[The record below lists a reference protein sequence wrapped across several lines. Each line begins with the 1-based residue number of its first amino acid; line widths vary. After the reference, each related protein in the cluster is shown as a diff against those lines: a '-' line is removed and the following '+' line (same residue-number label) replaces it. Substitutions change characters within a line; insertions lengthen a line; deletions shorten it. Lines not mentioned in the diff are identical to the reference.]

1 MLFEPTQRISGR
13 LVATVWVIG
22 IIVVVISSA
31 IAWDGDVPDWERSAL
46 LWFNGWP
53 DFLEA
58 PFWVIQQFG
67 VTFAPVIAAAIVFY
81 KTRNWWHFGVI
92 SAILPAKLLLEKGI
106 VKQLVTRTRPL
117 QSIGPEINVR
127 GPAFEGLS
135 FPSGHTTTAVALGLL
150 LLAFV
155 PKKWKPVVLFFG
167 FMTPIIRLY
176 YGEHNILDVVAGT
189 ALGSMFASGLWFAFV
204 NRLVDTK
211 EPSPVHANQ
220 S

>member
-13 LVATVWVIG
+13 LVVAVWVIG
-22 IIVVVISSA
+22 IVVVLVTSA
-31 IAWDGDVPDWERSAL
+31 IAFDGEVPDWERDLL

-53 DFLEA
+53 DFLE
-58 PFWVIQQFG
+58 PIFWVIQQFG
-67 VTFAPVIAAAIVFY
+67 ITFAPVIAAVIVFY
-81 KTRNWWHFGVI
+81 KTRNWWHLAAI
-92 SAILPAKLLLEKGI
+92 SAILPAKLLLEKAI
-106 VKQLVTRTRPL
+106 VKQLVERNRPF

-135 FPSGHTTTAVALGLL
+135 FPSGHTTTSVALGLL

-189 ALGSMFASGLWFAFV
+189 ALGSMFAVALWFTLV
-204 NRLVDTK
+204 NRLVGA
-211 EPSPVHANQ
+211 EPALVAATQ
-220 S
+220 SS

>member
-1 MLFEPTQRISGR
+1 MLFQPTQRISGR
-13 LVATVWVIG
+13 LVAAVWVVG
-22 IIVVVISSA
+22 IIVVLISSA

-53 DFLEA
+53 DFLE
-58 PFWVIQQFG
+58 PIFWVIQQFG
-67 VTFAPVIAAAIVFY
+67 ITFAPVIAAVIVFY
-81 KTRNWWHFGVI
+81 KTRNWWHLGAI

-106 VKQLVTRTRPL
+106 VKQLVTRTRPF

-135 FPSGHTTTAVALGLL
+135 FPSGHTTTSVALGLL

-155 PKKWKPVVLFFG
+155 PTKWKPVVLFFG

-189 ALGSMFASGLWFAFV
+189 ALGSMFASALWFTVV
-204 NRLVDTK
+204 NRLVDT
-211 EPSPVHANQ
+211 ESSPVHANQ